1 MAGTLGSLYYGVLN
15 CTYVKDFFFFSEL
28 VSRQIFKNC
37 MYNLCVSKDF
47 LSSGITVSL
56 NNQIR
61 MSPSCVTMGLE
72 LGLGFM
78 KCF

>member
-1 MAGTLGSLYYGVLN
+1 
-15 CTYVKDFFFFSEL
+15 
-28 VSRQIFKNC
+28 

-47 LSSGITVSL
+47 LSSGITLSL

-78 KCF
+78 KCFSLLVIISVPNAAKMLPRAVPAT